1 MAEFEPDLLDWTD
14 YFDDM
19 SESEG
24 DDKVDYESEHDEIDE
39 PEHEEMDVPTGEE
52 VDELQSGG
60 LEVEDE
66 PESKGIDDIVVG
78 VVHEPA
84 AEEVIVSGLEGE
96 AVGHGAESQ
105 SEEDV
110 EEGVD
115 EEDDGDDRDDGDEE
129 DEEDDDDD
137 SDMEDDRFRFRYYSS
152 DDSDEGYNEECVH
165 RPDKKEEVSYL
176 SRTNNSPPKLKP
188 ATRLASFPFF
198 LLGIS
203 DLSTDHLAPV
213 E

>member
-1 MAEFEPDLLDWTD
+1 MPESEPDLLDWTD

-52 VDELQSGG
+52 VDELQRGG
-60 LEVEDE
+60 MEVEDE

-78 VVHEPA
+78 VDHEPA

-105 SEEDV
+105 SEEDA
-110 EEGVD
+110 EEGED
-115 EEDDGDDRDDGDEE
+115 EEGEDDDDGDD
-129 DEEDDDDD
+129 EDDDDD
-137 SDMEDDRFRFRYYSS
+137 DDDQYYDDSDMDDDIFRFRYYSS
-152 DDSDEGYNEECVH
+152 DDDSDEGYDEELVH
-165 RPDKKEEVSYL
+165 RPDRKEEVSYL
-176 SRTNNSPPKLKP
+176 SNSPP
-188 ATRLASFPFF
+188 
-198 LLGIS
+198 
-203 DLSTDHLAPV
+203 HLN
-213 E
+213 